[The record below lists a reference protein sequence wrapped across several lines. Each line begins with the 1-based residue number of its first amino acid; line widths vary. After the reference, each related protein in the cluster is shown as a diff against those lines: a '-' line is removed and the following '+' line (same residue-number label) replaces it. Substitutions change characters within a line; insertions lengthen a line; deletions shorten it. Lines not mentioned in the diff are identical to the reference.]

1 MTTIAKVVE
10 KLVATYSE
18 EKKAEVADWILNLGI
33 RSDDPL
39 FNLYA
44 ELGTTQFAL
53 QQLPAK
59 LDSLVVDWADMV
71 DDKLNTASKVAV
83 QQQKSAIAEAAK
95 ELVEAAVQQ
104 QKSVLAEAAKELVEA
119 AKQDANGR
127 KPQLAQLG
135 VGNLRLAQV
144 AGVLGFVLALGT
156 AIGVFTYK
164 TVAESTSVPAA
175 SVSIALQPEDKKL
188 LDWAKSDEGK
198 LARSIYVKNAAI
210 IKTCRQQKKYA
221 GGCIVAVE

>member
-10 KLVATYSE
+10 KLVATYTE
-18 EKKAEVADWILNLGI
+18 EKKAEVADWILKLGI

-59 LDSLVVDWADMV
+59 LDSLVVDWAEMV

-83 QQQKSAIAEAAK
+83 KQQKSAIAEAAK
-95 ELVEAAVQQ
+95 ELVEAA
-104 QKSVLAEAAKELVEA
+104 KHDAVE
-119 AKQDANGR
+119 R

-164 TVAESTSVPAA
+164 IVAESTSVPAA
-175 SVSIALQPEDKKL
+175 SVSIALQPKDKKL

-210 IKTCRQQKKYA
+210 IKTCRLQKKYA
-221 GGCIVAVE
+221 GGCIIAVE

>member
-1 MTTIAKVVE
+1 MTNIAKVVE
-10 KLVATYSE
+10 KLVATYTE
-18 EKKAEVADWILNLGI
+18 EKKAEVTDWILKLGI
-33 RSDDPL
+33 RPDDPL

-95 ELVEAAVQQ
+95 ELV
-104 QKSVLAEAAKELVEA
+104 KTAKH
-119 AKQDANGR
+119 DNGGIV
-127 KPQLAQLG
+127 PQLAQLG
-135 VGNLRLAQV
+135 VSNWRLAQV
-144 AGVLGFVLALGT
+144 GGVLGFVLALGT

-175 SVSIALQPEDKKL
+175 SVPTALQPEDQKL

-221 GGCIVAVE
+221 GGCIIAVE

>member
-10 KLVATYSE
+10 KLVATYTE

-59 LDSLVVDWADMV
+59 LDSLVVDWAEMV

-83 QQQKSAIAEAAK
+83 QQQKSAIARAAK
-95 ELVEAAVQQ
+95 ELVEAAN
-104 QKSVLAEAAKELVEA
+104 
-119 AKQDANGR
+119 QDAAGR

-156 AIGVFTYK
+156 AIGILTYK
-164 TVAESTSVPAA
+164 TVAGSTSVPAA
-175 SVSIALQPEDKKL
+175 SVPIALQPKDQKL

-221 GGCIVAVE
+221 GGCIIAVE